1 MKQESQTYVEF
12 AREKEALFDRWCA
25 AKQVE
30 GNYSK
35 LRQLILIEEFKKCLQ
50 SDVKMYLDEQKAD
63 ALHQAAVLA
72 DNYSLTHKNTF
83 LRSELQPSSMVT
95 SEGNSK
101 REENRQ
107 LPLSTR
113 VRNGAQGRGRPDNS
127 QRAVGGPVCYY
138 CKRKGHVMAEC
149 RVLEKKNGSKNVLTI
164 SKARSPVT
172 EDATVEKEQFIPF
185 ILQGYVSLS
194 ENGEKVPVEILR
206 DTGAAQ
212 SILVEGILPLEED
225 TATGNNVQFKELNL
239 EL

>member
-1 MKQESQTYVEF
+1 MKQESQTYIEF

-50 SDVKMYLDEQKAD
+50 SDIKMYLDEQKAN

-72 DNYSLTHKNTF
+72 DDYSLTHQNTF
-83 LRSELQPSSMVT
+83 LRSESQASSMVT

-113 VRNGAQGRGRPDNS
+113 VRNGAQGRGQPDNS
-127 QRAVGGPVCYY
+127 
-138 CKRKGHVMAEC
+138 
-149 RVLEKKNGSKNVLTI
+149 
-164 SKARSPVT
+164 
-172 EDATVEKEQFIPF
+172 
-185 ILQGYVSLS
+185 
-194 ENGEKVPVEILR
+194 
-206 DTGAAQ
+206 
-212 SILVEGILPLEED
+212 
-225 TATGNNVQFKELNL
+225 
-239 EL
+239 